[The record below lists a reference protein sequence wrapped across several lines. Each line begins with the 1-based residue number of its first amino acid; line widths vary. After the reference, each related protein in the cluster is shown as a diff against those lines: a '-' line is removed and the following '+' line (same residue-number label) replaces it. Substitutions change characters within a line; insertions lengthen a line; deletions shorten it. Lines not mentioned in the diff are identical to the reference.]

1 MQQSIQSLLSI
12 LRSEPARTEPVETS
26 AQARAD
32 SAPTELDAELLDQV
46 GGGVGSKPGSPN
58 GTW

>member
-12 LRSEPARTEPVETS
+12 LRSEQSRAETVEPS
-26 AQARAD
+26 DQARVE
-32 SAPTELDAELLDQV
+32 SAPTELDAAVLEQV
-46 GGGVGSKPGSPN
+46 GGGVARSPN

>member
-12 LRSEPARTEPVETS
+12 LRGE
-26 AQARAD
+26 QARAETVEPSEQGRTE
-32 SAPTELDAELLDQV
+32 SAPTELDAALLDQV
-46 GGGVGSKPGSPN
+46 GGGVISSPN